1 MQCSGDKL
9 AGDGGCGSTSV
20 SMTVRLSSMQLMV
33 SSILLA
39 HAIAIRY
46 KHVLN
51 YTILLLVTHAVLQS
65 FGQLH
70 SSCSVA
76 PWHWPAFLLP

>member
-1 MQCSGDKL
+1 MQRSGDKS
-9 AGDGGCGSTSV
+9 AGDGD
-20 SMTVRLSSMQLMV
+20 MAQ
-33 SSILLA
+33 LA

-65 FGQLH
+65 VGHVH

-76 PWHWPAFLLP
+76 PWHWPAFLLTQKLISMASDSIS